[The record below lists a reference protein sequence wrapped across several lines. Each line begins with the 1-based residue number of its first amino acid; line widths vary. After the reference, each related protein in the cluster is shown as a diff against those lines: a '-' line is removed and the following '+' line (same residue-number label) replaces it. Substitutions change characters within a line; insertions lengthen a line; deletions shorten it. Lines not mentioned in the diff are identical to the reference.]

1 MLGLVLEWFLPV
13 FKGMGFGVLAML
25 LHEIG
30 HLVAAFLLG
39 LRIRGV
45 GINWKGL
52 YMVRET
58 GPLGSNLLVSLAGP
72 VANLL
77 IAFLL
82 YRAASFSLANLCFG
96 LVNLLPIQGSDGDRI
111 LGSIEARLRSRQTSA

>member
-1 MLGLVLEWFLPV
+1 MLRLVLEWFLPV
-13 FKGMGFGVLAML
+13 FKGMGFGVLVMM
-25 LHEIG
+25 LHEMG
-30 HLVAAFLLG
+30 HLMAAFVLG
-39 LRIRGV
+39 LRVRGV

-77 IAFLL
+77 LALL
-82 YRAASFSLANLCFG
+82 WYRAALFSLANLCFG

>member
-1 MLGLVLEWFLPV
+1 MLGLVVEWFLPV
-13 FKGMGFGVLAML
+13 FKGMGFGVLAMM
-25 LHEIG
+25 LHEMG

-45 GINWKGL
+45 GINWKGM

-77 IAFLL
+77 LAFLW
-82 YRAASFSLANLCFG
+82 YHAASFSLANLCFG

-111 LGSIEARLRSRQTSA
+111 LGSIEVRLRSRQTSA